1 MPNPA
6 EPPAETARPTLL
18 DVLTLERID
27 ANLYRSAV
35 VFDDQFGLYGGQVAA
50 QALRAAAETVA
61 PERHP
66 HSLHG
71 YFLSRGDPTYPVL
84 LTVHRDRDGRSYS
97 NRRVIAVQNGNV
109 IFNLAASFHVVEDGY
124 DYQAHQAPEVT
135 DPDDLPGFTLHT
147 RMLGI
152 EIKVP
157 EQAVEGQQWP
167 SRVWMRSSEKLA
179 DDTMH
184 ACALTYVSDMFTGLA
199 SVRGI
204 ADVGIVTSLDHA
216 VWFYRHVAMDDW
228 VLMDLQP
235 ESTAG
240 GRGMYTGRIFGK
252 DGRLAAGIAQECLF
266 RPGGRRPDQ
275 PTFASAATAAMNS
288 AINRDSSRA

>member
-6 EPPAETARPTLL
+6 EEAVEPTRPGLL

-27 ANLYRSAV
+27 ANLYRAAV
-35 VFDDQFGLYGGQVAA
+35 VFDDPYGLYGGQVAA

-61 PERHP
+61 ADRQP

-84 LTVHRDRDGRSYS
+84 LTVYRDRDGRSYS

-109 IFNLAASFHVVEDGY
+109 IFNLAASFHVLEEGY
-124 DYQAHQAPEVT
+124 DFQAHQMPAVT
-135 DPDDLPGFTLHT
+135 DPGDLPGFAFHP
-147 RMLGI
+147 RMHGI

-167 SRVWMRSSEKLA
+167 SRVWMRSREKLCG
-179 DDTMH
+179 DTIH

-204 ADVGIVTSLDHA
+204 GDVGIVTSLDHA
-216 VWFYRHVAMDDW
+216 VWFYRRVALDDW

-235 ESTAG
+235 ESTAS
-240 GRGMYTGRIFGK
+240 GRGMYTGRIFSK
-252 DGRLAAGIAQECLF
+252 DGRLAAGIAQESLF
-266 RPGGRRPDQ
+266 RPGSRRPTL
-275 PTFASAATAAMNS
+275 PPLPSAGAT
-288 AINRDSSRA
+288 

>member
-1 MPNPA
+1 MPNPGDQVDEA
-6 EPPAETARPTLL
+6 ARPGLL

-50 QALRAAAETVA
+50 QALRAAAETVD

-124 DYQAHQAPEVT
+124 DYQAHQAPDVT
-135 DPDDLPGFTLHT
+135 GPEDLPAFKLHT

-152 EIKVP
+152 DIRMP
-157 EQAVEGQQWP
+157 EQAVEGQTWP
-167 SRVWMRSSEKLA
+167 SRVWMRSLEKLS
-179 DDTMH
+179 DDTLH

-204 ADVGIVTSLDHA
+204 ADVGIITSLDHA
-216 VWFYRHVAMDDW
+216 VWFYRRVAMDDW

-240 GRGMYTGRIFGK
+240 GRGMYTGRIFSK
-252 DGRLAAGIAQECLF
+252 DGKLAAGIAQESLF
-266 RPGGRRPDQ
+266 RPGSRRPDL
-275 PTFASAATAAMNS
+275 PTFQAAMNS
-288 AINRDSSRA
+288 AINRGSSAPA